1 MPAGD
6 NYQLVHDAV
15 YEGQSVVNVYHFI
28 QVGADGTG
36 DPRQSL
42 ANIFN
47 IQVWPLQQAHIID
60 EYTQL
65 GYRTKGIIPNETQ
78 TLLTSATNTGDLTD
92 EGLPPNS
99 VLQLTNYGAPLGRK
113 GTGRTMLTGLPESV
127 ATDGVWD
134 LGQQAAFAT
143 YETLM
148 IVPLIDGVTSWSFQF
163 GILDTALNVIRPVQR
178 IEVAPRVMTLRSRT
192 IGAAGA

>member
-6 NYQLVHDAV
+6 SYQLVHEGL
-15 YEGQSVVNVYHFI
+15 YEGQSVISVYHWT

-36 DPRQSL
+36 DPRLSL

-47 IQVWPLQQAHIID
+47 LQVWPLIQANIVD
-60 EYTQL
+60 EFQQL
-65 GYRTKGIIPNETQ
+65 GYKTKGIIPNETQ
-78 TLLTSATNTGDLTD
+78 TLLTVVGAVGTLVED
-92 EGLPPNS
+92 GLPPNS

-113 GTGRTMLTGLPESV
+113 GTGRTMITGMPEAGNREGVFSV
-127 ATDGVWD
+127 A
-134 LGQQAAFAT
+134 QQAGWVS
-143 YETLM
+143 YETLL
-148 IVPLIDGVTSWSFQF
+148 ILPVIDGVTSWSFQF

-178 IEVAPRVMTLRSRT
+178 IEVAPRVKTLRSRT